1 MPVSRIRLGR
11 KTADYI
17 VVDTSHAPDHDTN
30 ASDEPPSPRA
40 PYMTRGLVD
49 DSDSS
54 DDEDD
59 HHPKNSTVTATPTLR
74 EISTPVGHGHHL
86 RTILRL
92 TLPAA
97 RHHDSHSNSNIQAP
111 CRCFG
116 RH

>member
-40 PYMTRGLVD
+40 PYMSRGLDD

-59 HHPKNSTVTATPTLR
+59 HPKNSTVTATPTLPG
-74 EISTPVGHGHHL
+74 ISTPVGPGHHL
-86 RTILRL
+86 RTTLRL

-97 RHHDSHSNSNIQAP
+97 RHDDRHPNFNIQAP